1 MNETE
6 IAAQVAQNI
15 PKEEHIPAPIVEE
28 KPQPSAFDSNVA
40 LEDPTFALRL
50 QDYFDVPR
58 IERYNEETQ
67 KQLRSVYEWAAQ
79 RAGSADL
86 NEVLPIIRM
95 LENELGATFTTDK
108 LQRLAK
114 FIKLQKQSEV
124 LRIQQEA
131 LYA

>member
-1 MNETE
+1 MSETE
-6 IAAQVAQNI
+6 IADQLAQNI
-15 PKEEHIPAPIVEE
+15 QKEEHVPAPIVEE

-79 RAGSADL
+79 RAGSTDL